1 MNAQS
6 KPVPNQGRRALWR
19 TQLGMA
25 LFWLAALG
33 ALYLAMDRW
42 LQPAAVTVQ
51 ADGSVQLQR
60 HRDGHFYAAGQLN
73 GQPVQFLVDTGATAV
88 AVTDALAEAAG
99 LRGGQSATF
108 STANGDR
115 PGRLVR
121 ADTVAVGPLT
131 IRQLTVG
138 TGYTGATPQ
147 SALLGQNFLK
157 HFDVRMR
164 GDVMEIRPR

>member
-1 MNAQS
+1 MSPPDATQ
-6 KPVPNQGRRALWR
+6 QGGRRALWR

-42 LQPAAVTVQ
+42 LQPAVITVQ

-60 HRDGHFYAAGQLN
+60 HRNGHFYAAGHVN
-73 GQPVQFLVDTGATAV
+73 GQPVQFMVDTGATAV

-99 LRGGQSATF
+99 LRGGRSATF

-115 PGRLVR
+115 QGRLVR

-131 IRQLTVG
+131 VHQLT
-138 TGYTGATPQ
+138 YTGATPQ
-147 SALLGQNFLK
+147 SALLGQNFLR
-157 HFDVRMR
+157 HFDVRMQ
-164 GDVMEIRPR
+164 GDVMELRPR

>member
-1 MNAQS
+1 MNARS
-6 KPVPNQGRRALWR
+6 TLWR
-19 TQLGMA
+19 TQLAMA

-51 ADGSVQLQR
+51 ADGSLQLSR
-60 HRDGHFYAAGQLN
+60 HRDGHFYADGSIN
-73 GQPVQFLVDTGATAV
+73 GQPVRFLVDTGATAI

-99 LRGGQSATF
+99 LQGGREATF
-108 STANGDR
+108 STANGER

-121 ADTVAVGPLT
+121 ADTVSVGPLT
-131 IRQLTVG
+131 VRRLTVG
-138 TGYTGATPQ
+138 TGYTGDTPQ

-157 HFDVRMR
+157 QFEVRMA
-164 GDVMEIRPR
+164 GDVMVIRSP

>member
-1 MNAQS
+1 MNAQDKQVQS
-6 KPVPNQGRRALWR
+6 HSRRALWR

-42 LQPAAVTVQ
+42 LQPVAVTVQ

-60 HRDGHFYAAGQLN
+60 HRDGHFYAAGQIN

-88 AVTDALAEAAG
+88 AVTDVLAEVAG

-115 PGRLVR
+115 SGRLVR

-157 HFDVRMR
+157 HFDVRMQ